1 MIKKKKE
8 GFTLVELLAVIAI
21 LAVVA
26 GFTIYVAI
34 NVINSSKEK
43 QYTIAINEVEK
54 NASSYLMENADRLF
68 YLTDINNSN
77 VEYQCLTVENLINY
91 GYFKSDILK
100 SQVSNNKTISEND
113 YVYIERDKT
122 TKTITKS
129 KYILND
135 EELMNV
141 CNVAVM
147 ATGDISIDVEPSG
160 LSGYKDI
167 TIIYRVKNA
176 NNINDYN
183 YTYSYS
189 DNDVVTV
196 INSEPMLK
204 KIKVTNN
211 GTISANI
218 IYTKDNSSIF
228 NISKNITDIDKT
240 PPVIEIKSDLKKV
253 YGDSFDLYE
262 GVTITDNSGEIA
274 SKKVYLENKDIT
286 SYDDLSLGDNIVTYK
301 ATDKFGNEAT
311 ASRKITLVV
320 VTGSILIDV
329 TPSELSGYKDVT
341 ITYKLDNAID
351 VNDYYYNYSY
361 SVDSATFVISSEPM
375 LKKIRVTDNGTIS
388 ANIVYKKNSSLITN
402 SSKEIT
408 NIDKIP
414 PVITIKSDLKKVYGE
429 SFDLYDGVTVTD
441 NSGVVAGKKVYLNG
455 KEITSYSE
463 LSVGDNIV
471 TYKAIDK
478 FGNESAANRRI
489 TLVVVDKEFNYKEDD
504 QIYQVEADGTYI
516 ISAYGA
522 QGGNSG
528 GLGGYVKA
536 EIPLKKGDTL
546 IINTGGINGYNGGG
560 AYGNSKYNP
569 GGGATTIRY
578 NNNYVVIAAGGGAK
592 GNSETPGD
600 GGNGTGA
607 GGSNV
612 GSGAGISGSNGG
624 GGSNSLNYTETQY
637 KTCCNKCTHCE
648 KVQVCGNQGN
658 IDSLEGTRCWYEEK
672 NCVTDWSCAY
682 CGSYSCN
689 EEVTKK
695 GKSGSGGSNSITSP
709 AISKSSQTGIWANN
723 GYVKLTYKLEE

>member
-1 MIKKKKE
+1 MLKKKKG
-8 GFTLVELLAVIAI
+8 GFTLIELLVVIAI
-21 LAVVA
+21 LAVVVS
-26 GFTIYVAI
+26 FTIFVFT
-34 NVINSSKEK
+34 NLINSSKEK
-43 QYTIAINEVEK
+43 SYTVTINEIEK
-54 NASSYLMENADRLF
+54 NASSYLIENADRLF
-68 YLTDINNSN
+68 YITDNNNSN
-77 VEYQCLTVENLINY
+77 IEYQCLTVEDLINY
-91 GYFKSDILK
+91 GYFNNDVLESEIKRN
-100 SQVSNNKTISEND
+100 QTVSKDD
-113 YVYIERDKT
+113 YIYIERDKK

-129 KYILND
+129 KYVLDD
-135 EELMNV
+135 EELIDI
-141 CNVAVM
+141 CNVAVK

-167 TIIYRVKNA
+167 SITYTIKNA
-176 NNINDYN
+176 NNINDYD
-183 YTYSYS
+183 YTYNYS
-189 DNDVVTV
+189 NSGVVTV
-196 INSEPMLK
+196 ISSEPMLK
-204 KIKVTNN
+204 KIRVTDN

-218 IYTKDNSSIF
+218 IYTKDNSSICDK
-228 NISKNITDIDKT
+228 SKNITDIDKT
-240 PPVIEIKSDLKKV
+240 PPLIEIKSDLKKV

-262 GVTITDNSGEIA
+262 GVTITDNSGKIA
-274 SKKVYLENKDIT
+274 SKKVYLENKEIT
-286 SYDDLSLGDNIVTYK
+286 SYGDLSLGDNIVTYR
-301 ATDKFGNEAT
+301 ATDNFGNEAT
-311 ASRKITLVV
+311 ASRKITLVA

-351 VNDYYYNYSY
+351 VDDYYYNYDY

-429 SFDLYDGVTVTD
+429 LFDLYDGVTITD

-471 TYKAIDK
+471 IYKAIDK
-478 FGNESAANRRI
+478 FGNEAATSRRI
-489 TLVVVDKEFNYKEDD
+489 TLFVVDKEFNYKEED

-528 GLGGYVKA
+528 GLGGYVNA
-536 EIPLKKGDTL
+536 EISLKKGDTI

-560 AYGNSKYNP
+560 AYRNSKYNP

-607 GGSNV
+607 GGSSV

-637 KTCCNKCTHCE
+637 KTCCNKCTHCD
-648 KVQVCGNQGN
+648 KVQVCANQGN
-658 IDSLEGTRCWYEEK
+658 MDSLEGTRCWYEEK
-672 NCVTDWSCAY
+672 NCVTDWSCTY
-682 CGSYSCN
+682 CGSSSCN